1 MEQNKK
7 HLTLKD
13 FDIRFDPNDNTLL
26 SSKMSDNNGNVNLF
40 RLIIDPNA
48 PLIRQRIGNNER
60 TIF

>member
-26 SSKMSDNNGNVNLF
+26 SSKVSDNNGNVNLF

-48 PLIRQRIGNNER
+48 PLIRQRTGNNER

>member
-13 FDIRFDPNDNTLL
+13 FNIIFDPNDNTLL
-26 SSKMSDNNGNVNLF
+26 SNKMSDNNGNVNLF

>member
-26 SSKMSDNNGNVNLF
+26 SSKVSDNNGNVNLF

>member
-13 FDIRFDPNDNTLL
+13 FNIIFDPNDNTLL

>member
-13 FDIRFDPNDNTLL
+13 FNIIFDPNDNTLL
-26 SSKMSDNNGNVNLF
+26 SSKMSDNNGNINLF

>member
-13 FDIRFDPNDNTLL
+13 FDIKFDPNDNTLL
-26 SSKMSDNNGNVNLF
+26 SSKVSDNNGNVNLF

>member
-13 FDIRFDPNDNTLL
+13 FNIIFDPNDNTLL
-26 SSKMSDNNGNVNLF
+26 SSKVSDNNGNVNLF

>member
-26 SSKMSDNNGNVNLF
+26 SSKVSDNNGNINLF

>member
-13 FDIRFDPNDNTLL
+13 FNIIFDPNDNALL

>member
-13 FDIRFDPNDNTLL
+13 FDIRFDPNDNALL
-26 SSKMSDNNGNVNLF
+26 SSKVSDNNGNVNLF

-48 PLIRQRIGNNER
+48 PLIRQRTGNNER

>member
-13 FDIRFDPNDNTLL
+13 FNIIFDPNDNTLL

-40 RLIIDPNA
+40 RLIVDPNA

>member
-7 HLTLKD
+7 HLTLKN
-13 FDIRFDPNDNTLL
+13 FNIIFDPNDNTLL

>member
-1 MEQNKK
+1 MDQNKK

-13 FDIRFDPNDNTLL
+13 FNIIFDPNDNTLL